1 MTEELTET
9 ERRPVLAARRVTKHF
24 QVRGRRTVRALEDA
38 TVELHGG
45 SIVALVGESG
55 SGKTTL
61 ARVLARYYPPTD
73 GTIELDGRTI
83 DERDSSI
90 RRYYGR
96 VQLLFQDPFASLN
109 PLHSIRHILG
119 RPLRIHQRAKGRAE
133 AEQAIL
139 ALLRRVNLTP
149 AEDYIDK
156 YPHELS
162 GGQRQRIVIAR
173 ALAVGPRVMLGDE
186 PISMLDVSIRLDILN
201 LLKQLRDDGL
211 ALLYITHDIASA
223 RYVAD
228 EIKVMYA
235 GQMIESGPTEQVI
248 QHPAHP
254 YTRLLL
260 ASSPNPEAAQD
271 QGRPRRYA
279 GAGDLGEPPSL
290 IDPPAGCR
298 FNPRCPYAMR
308 ICRTTEPPV
317 TELGRGHW
325 TRCHLDR
332 TELLRPTSDLDGEGA
347 RS

>member
-1 MTEELTET
+1 MTQTTKDEQ
-9 ERRPVLAARRVTKHF
+9 PVLAARGVTKHF
-24 QVRGRRTVRALEDA
+24 EVRGRTVRALEDA
-38 TVELHGG
+38 SLELHRG

-61 ARVLARYYPPTD
+61 ARVLARYYPPTA
-73 GTIELDGRTI
+73 GQIELDGRRV
-83 DERDSSI
+83 DAGRGRSI
-90 RRYYGR
+90 RRYYR
-96 VQLLFQDPFASLN
+96 KVQLLFQDPFASLN
-109 PLHSIRHILG
+109 ALHSIRHILG
-119 RPLRIHQRAKGRAE
+119 RPLTIHRRARGRAE
-133 AEQAIL
+133 VEQAVL

-173 ALAVGPRVMLGDE
+173 ALAVGPQVMLGDE
-186 PISMLDVSIRLDILN
+186 PISMLDVSVRLDILN
-201 LLKQLRDDGL
+201 LLKQLRDDDGL

-228 EIKVMYA
+228 EVTVMYA

-260 ASSPNPEAAQD
+260 ASSPDPEAAQERD
-271 QGRPRRYA
+271 RQRRFT
-279 GAGDLGEPPSL
+279 GADDLGEPPSL

-298 FNPRCPYAMR
+298 FNPRCPYALR
-308 ICRTTEPPV
+308 VCRTSEPPTV
-317 TELGRGHW
+317 ELGRGHW
-325 TRCHLDR
+325 TRCHLER
-332 TELLRPTSDLDGEGA
+332 TELLRPTDPDGEGA
-347 RS
+347 RP